1 MKIFV
6 QQITMEN
13 PCDPTRDPITYLGS
27 LLFTELGA
35 AVTNS
40 KAMVKGSVL
49 RVEVL
54 CVEAPAAL
62 VYDTQLA
69 PEAAVGAGI

>member
-6 QQITMEN
+6 QQITINN

-27 LLFTELGA
+27 ILYTDPGA
-35 AVTNS
+35 AVSNA
-40 KAMVKGSVL
+40 KAALGDKVL

-54 CVEAPAAL
+54 SLEAEPVA
-62 VYDTQLA
+62 VYDTQVA